1 MGFVPGWSAK
11 WRDHDCALPP
21 RANGAVGVQTAE
33 GSRRSLAPMAPSSKL
48 EAGIGLPLGPVKR
61 LEKKLFA
68 LSDRIES
75 LARERA
81 AVEAELSELREIA
94 GESESDAIYY
104 DEAIDR
110 VDARLTAADVA
121 RFERVLADLDSER
134 SQLEQRRVTLLD
146 RL

>member
-1 MGFVPGWSAK
+1 M
-11 WRDHDCALPP
+11 
-21 RANGAVGVQTAE
+21 
-33 GSRRSLAPMAPSSKL
+33 
-48 EAGIGLPLGPVKR
+48 KR
-61 LEKKLFA
+61 LEKKLFV

-81 AVEAELSELREIA
+81 AVEAELSELQEIA
-94 GESESDAIYY
+94 VESESDAIYY

-110 VDARLTAADVA
+110 VDARLTAVDVA

-134 SQLEQRRVTLLD
+134 AQLEQRRVTLLD